1 MGIGRFVIKMLGQR
15 VERGE
20 PMHGRGVVT
29 TAVVVRIEAVHLYKF
44 QFTIFVRLF
53 VGTIAFVVGKSV
65 GIILHTL
72 MHFDEPDGGQDYI
85 CR

>member
-53 VGTIAFVVGKSV
+53 VGTIAFRRREVRRDNIAYVDA
-65 GIILHTL
+65 L
-72 MHFDEPDGGQDYI
+72 
-85 CR
+85 